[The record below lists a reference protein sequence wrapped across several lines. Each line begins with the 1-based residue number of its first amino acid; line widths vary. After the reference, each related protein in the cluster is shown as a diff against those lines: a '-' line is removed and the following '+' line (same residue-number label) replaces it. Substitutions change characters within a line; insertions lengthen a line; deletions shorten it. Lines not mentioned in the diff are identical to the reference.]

1 MEDRKKDVSDLS
13 SELRKT
19 QEALTV
25 ANLTIERQRKGGE
38 TKAIPSSQKESQL
51 QREVD
56 KCMVRIGRGFRP
68 CALCANQ

>member
-1 MEDRKKDVSDLS
+1 M

-25 ANLTIERQRKGGE
+25 ANFNIERQRKGGDI
-38 TKAIPSSQKESQL
+38 KATPSSQKEAQL

-56 KCMVRIGRGFRP
+56 KCMVRTRRR
-68 CALCANQ
+68 NQTMRVAC